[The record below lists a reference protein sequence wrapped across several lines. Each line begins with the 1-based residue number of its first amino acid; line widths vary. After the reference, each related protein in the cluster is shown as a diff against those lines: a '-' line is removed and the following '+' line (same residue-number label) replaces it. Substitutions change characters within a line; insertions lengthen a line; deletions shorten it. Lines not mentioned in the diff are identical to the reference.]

1 MKKGQIVEGFVTKVE
16 FPNKGIALVEGEDK
30 CVVVKNAIPGQK
42 LRIAVNKI
50 RKGKAEGR
58 ICLWRSPHQ
67 WKYRPPVRIL
77 AAAEAVPIRIFLMS
91 SSYR

>member
-58 ICLWRSPHQ
+58 ILSVEEPASMEI
-67 WKYRPPVRIL
+67 PSPVRIL
-77 AAAEAVPIRIFLMS
+77 AVPRLYLS
-91 SSYR
+91 EYSL